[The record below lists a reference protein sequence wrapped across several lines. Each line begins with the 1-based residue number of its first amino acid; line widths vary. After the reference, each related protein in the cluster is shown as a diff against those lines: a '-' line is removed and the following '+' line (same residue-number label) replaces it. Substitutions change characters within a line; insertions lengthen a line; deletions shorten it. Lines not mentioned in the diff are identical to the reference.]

1 MREKTDR
8 PRRELWDQNDFEDL
22 NSHSSGEPPQFDW
35 FVNRERILEEDRAAR
50 RSREGEAPPGRRE
63 RRAASREGARPREPA
78 SGRERRGRAQPAPSQ
93 RKRPGGRPPSRER
106 TAKGPPPPRGGG
118 PRERREVQPRK
129 RRKPMSLFKR
139 RLLIVL
145 TLLAMLLVTLFLA
158 ESLLLRVTA
167 VQVTGDAPYAEE
179 EIKEICGY
187 KPGDNMLFLPIR
199 DREQKLEAQLPYI
212 GKAKISRKLP
222 GTVVVDI
229 TAAQALC
236 AVENAGIWLLA
247 SSEGK
252 ILESVP
258 NPPEGVMQVQG
269 ILLKSSQPGQKLETE
284 RSEAGQAFGDI
295 MEKLAELE
303 AQDFTKLDLT
313 DLNNIRLWY
322 QDRVECQ
329 LGNTKQLDYKLQTA
343 YGLLTDKIP
352 LDQRGVLKLNYLPDE
367 RKSYFES
374 ENGSSVPAPAA
385 SPQPSASPSPSPEP
399 KEGGGEEAQPDEE
412 GGDDGTGGDE
422 WTEEEDWSDEDAW
435 TGVEDW
441 SDEEEWS
448 GEDEWTG
455 GDGWSEEEEWTG
467 EEGEGE

>member
-63 RRAASREGARPREPA
+63 RRASSREGARPREPA

-352 LDQRGVLKLNYLPDE
+352 LDQRGVLKLNYLP
-367 RKSYFES
+367 
-374 ENGSSVPAPAA
+374 
-385 SPQPSASPSPSPEP
+385 
-399 KEGGGEEAQPDEE
+399 EGAQLVS
-412 GGDDGTGGDE
+412 GDE
-422 WTEEEDWSDEDAW
+422 VLTSGRGDMFPSGLPVGQVEGVYTEP
-435 TGVEDW
+435 
-441 SDEEEWS
+441 S
-448 GEDEWTG
+448 GKTRYAVVTPSVKLDSLIEVFVIKDFEIA
-455 GDGWSEEEEWTG
+455 E
-467 EEGEGE
+467 

>member
-1 MREKTDR
+1 
-8 PRRELWDQNDFEDL
+8 
-22 NSHSSGEPPQFDW
+22 
-35 FVNRERILEEDRAAR
+35 
-50 RSREGEAPPGRRE
+50 
-63 RRAASREGARPREPA
+63 
-78 SGRERRGRAQPAPSQ
+78 
-93 RKRPGGRPPSRER
+93 
-106 TAKGPPPPRGGG
+106 
-118 PRERREVQPRK
+118 
-129 RRKPMSLFKR
+129 MSLFKR

-295 MEKLAELE
+295 IEKLAELE

-399 KEGGGEEAQPDEE
+399 EEGGGEEAQPDEE